1 MSNTVISSSHRTYK
15 PVYNQIR
22 VPDIPKKAPK
32 VTEANFFIPK
42 VDEYNLLVTRNYK
55 VSQLKKICKYYKLRV
70 SGKKSQLISQIYN
83 YLFLSKYAIVIQKMI
98 KGKLVRKWCAMHGP
112 AYINRSLCTNQTDFF
127 TMNELKNVPIN
138 QFFSF
143 KDADDFIYGFNIIS
157 LYTLHQKASEN
168 NEQALNPYNR
178 NKLPKTLITDFRD
191 MIRISRV
198 LKYDIEINIQEDN
211 DITDEKKLE
220 LRILSLF
227 QEIDRLGNYSDQS
240 WFISLTRERMVLYLR
255 ELYDIWNYRA
265 QLSNETKRN
274 IAPPIGDPF
283 RTLNM
288 NYLNQLPYENI
299 KKLAVSI
306 MEILVKKG
314 VNNDSRSLGAFYV
327 LAGLTLVNI
336 DAATAMPWLY
346 QSVAHVQ

>member
-1 MSNTVISSSHRTYK
+1 MSNTIISSKRLSVPFFSH
-15 PVYNQIR
+15 VR
-22 VPDIPKKAPK
+22 VPDVPKKAPK

-42 VDEYNLLVTRNYK
+42 VDEYDLIVTKNYK
-55 VSQLKKICKYYKLRV
+55 VAQLKKICKFYNLKV
-70 SGKKSQLISQIYN
+70 SGKKSQLISQLYS
-83 YLFLSKYAIVIQKMI
+83 YLFLSKYALVIQKMI

-143 KDADDFIYGFNIIS
+143 KDADGFIYGFNIIS

-178 NKLPKTLITDFRD
+178 NKLPKTLIKDFRD

-240 WFISLTRERMVLYLR
+240 WFTSLTREQIVLYLR

-274 IAPPIGDPF
+274 IAPPVGDPF
-283 RTLNM
+283 RTINL

-299 KKLAVSI
+299 KKLAVST

-314 VNNDSRSLGAFYV
+314 VNNDSKSLGAFYV

-336 DAATAMPWLY
+336 NAATAMPWLY

>member
-1 MSNTVISSSHRTYK
+1 MSNTIISSRKSAIPFYAH
-15 PVYNQIR
+15 VR

-42 VDEYNLLVTRNYK
+42 VDEYNLIVTKNYK
-55 VSQLKKICKYYKLRV
+55 VAQLKKICKFYNLKV
-70 SGKKSQLISQIYN
+70 SGKKSQLINQIYN
-83 YLFLSKYAIVIQKMI
+83 YLFLSKYAIVIQKFM
-98 KGKLVRKWCAMHGP
+98 KGKLVRKWCSTHGP

-127 TMNELKNVPIN
+127 TMNELKNTPIN

-143 KDADDFIYGFNIIS
+143 KDEDGFIYGFNIIS
-157 LYTLHQKASEN
+157 LYTLHQKAAEN
-168 NEQALNPYNR
+168 NEEALNPYNR
-178 NKLPKTLITDFRD
+178 NKLPKSLIKDFRD

-198 LKYDIEINIQEDN
+198 LKYDIEINIKEDN
-211 DITDEKKLE
+211 CISDEKKLE

-227 QEIDRLGNYSDQS
+227 QEIDQLGNYSDQT
-240 WFISLTRERMVLYLR
+240 WFTSLTREHIVLYLR
-255 ELYDIWNYRA
+255 ELHDIWNYRA

-288 NYLNQLPYENI
+288 NYLNQLPYDNI
-299 KKLAVSI
+299 KKLAVNI

-336 DAATAMPWLY
+336 NAATAMPWLY

>member
-1 MSNTVISSSHRTYK
+1 MSNTIISSKRLSVPFFSH
-15 PVYNQIR
+15 VR
-22 VPDIPKKAPK
+22 VPDVPKKAPK

-42 VDEYNLLVTRNYK
+42 VDEYDLIVTKNYK
-55 VSQLKKICKYYKLRV
+55 VAQLKKICKFYNLKV
-70 SGKKSQLISQIYN
+70 SGKKSQLINQLYS
-83 YLFLSKYAIVIQKMI
+83 YLFLSKYALVIQKMI

-143 KDADDFIYGFNIIS
+143 KDADGFIYGFNIIS

-178 NKLPKTLITDFRD
+178 NKLPKTLIKDFRD

-240 WFISLTRERMVLYLR
+240 WFTSLNHQQIVLYLR

-274 IAPPIGDPF
+274 IAPPVGDPF
-283 RTLNM
+283 RTINL

-299 KKLAVSI
+299 KKLAVST

-314 VNNDSRSLGAFYV
+314 VNNDSKSLGAFYV

-336 DAATAMPWLY
+336 NAATAMPWLY

>member
-1 MSNTVISSSHRTYK
+1 M
-15 PVYNQIR
+15 
-22 VPDIPKKAPK
+22 
-32 VTEANFFIPK
+32 
-42 VDEYNLLVTRNYK
+42 
-55 VSQLKKICKYYKLRV
+55 
-70 SGKKSQLISQIYN
+70 
-83 YLFLSKYAIVIQKMI
+83 
-98 KGKLVRKWCAMHGP
+98 KGKLVRKWCSTHGP

-127 TMNELKNVPIN
+127 TMNELKNTPIN

-143 KDADDFIYGFNIIS
+143 KDEDGFIYGFNIIS
-157 LYTLHQKASEN
+157 LYTLHQKAAEN
-168 NEQALNPYNR
+168 NEEALNPYNR
-178 NKLPKTLITDFRD
+178 NKLPKSLIKDFRD

-198 LKYDIEINIQEDN
+198 LKYDIEINIKEDN
-211 DITDEKKLE
+211 CISDAKKLE

-227 QEIDRLGNYSDQS
+227 QEIDQLGNYSDQN
-240 WFISLTRERMVLYLR
+240 WFTSLTREQIVLYLR

-283 RTLNM
+283 RTINM
-288 NYLNQLPYENI
+288 NYLNEIPFDNI

-336 DAATAMPWLY
+336 NAATAMPWLY
-346 QSVAHVQ
+346 QSVAHV

>member
-1 MSNTVISSSHRTYK
+1 MSNTIISSRKSTIPFYAH
-15 PVYNQIR
+15 VR

-42 VDEYNLLVTRNYK
+42 VDEYSLIVTKNYK
-55 VSQLKKICKYYKLRV
+55 VAQLKKICKFYNLKV
-70 SGKKSQLISQIYN
+70 SGKKSQLINQIYN
-83 YLFLSKYAIVIQKMI
+83 YLFLSKYAIVIQKFM
-98 KGKLVRKWCAMHGP
+98 KGKLVRKWCSTHGP

-127 TMNELKNVPIN
+127 TMNELKNTPIN

-143 KDADDFIYGFNIIS
+143 KDEDGFIYGFNIIS
-157 LYTLHQKASEN
+157 LYTLHQKAAEN
-168 NEQALNPYNR
+168 NEEALNPYNR
-178 NKLPKTLITDFRD
+178 NKLPKSLIKDFRD

-198 LKYDIEINIQEDN
+198 LKYDIEINIKEDN
-211 DITDEKKLE
+211 CISDAKKLE

-227 QEIDRLGNYSDQS
+227 QEIDQLGNYSDQN
-240 WFISLTRERMVLYLR
+240 WFTSLTREQIVLYLR

-283 RTLNM
+283 RTINM
-288 NYLNQLPYENI
+288 NYLNEIPFDNI

-336 DAATAMPWLY
+336 NAATAMPWLY
-346 QSVAHVQ
+346 QSVAHV

>member
-1 MSNTVISSSHRTYK
+1 MSNTIISSKRLSVPFFSH
-15 PVYNQIR
+15 VR
-22 VPDIPKKAPK
+22 VPDVPKKAPK

-42 VDEYNLLVTRNYK
+42 VDEYDLIVTKNYK
-55 VSQLKKICKYYKLRV
+55 VAQLKKICKFYNLKV
-70 SGKKSQLISQIYN
+70 SGKKSQLISQLYS
-83 YLFLSKYAIVIQKMI
+83 YLFLSKYALIIQKMI

-143 KDADDFIYGFNIIS
+143 KDADGFIYGFNIIS

-178 NKLPKTLITDFRD
+178 NKLPKTLIKDFRD

-240 WFISLTRERMVLYLR
+240 WFTSLNHQQIVLYLR
-255 ELYDIWNYRA
+255 ELYRFM
-265 QLSNETKRN
+265 LS
-274 IAPPIGDPF
+274 
-283 RTLNM
+283 
-288 NYLNQLPYENI
+288 
-299 KKLAVSI
+299 
-306 MEILVKKG
+306 
-314 VNNDSRSLGAFYV
+314 
-327 LAGLTLVNI
+327 
-336 DAATAMPWLY
+336 
-346 QSVAHVQ
+346 

>member
-1 MSNTVISSSHRTYK
+1 M
-15 PVYNQIR
+15 
-22 VPDIPKKAPK
+22 
-32 VTEANFFIPK
+32 
-42 VDEYNLLVTRNYK
+42 
-55 VSQLKKICKYYKLRV
+55 
-70 SGKKSQLISQIYN
+70 
-83 YLFLSKYAIVIQKMI
+83 VIQKFI

-127 TMNELKNVPIN
+127 TMNELKNIPIN

-143 KDADDFIYGFNIIS
+143 KDKDGFIYGFNIIS

-168 NEQALNPYNR
+168 HEEALNPYNR
-178 NKLPKTLITDFRD
+178 NKLPKSLIKNFRD

-198 LKYDIEINIQEDN
+198 LKYDIEINIQED
-211 DITDEKKLE
+211 DCISDEKKME

-227 QEIDRLGNYSDQS
+227 QEIDQLGNYSDQS
-240 WFISLTRERMVLYLR
+240 WFTSLTREQIVLYLR

-288 NYLNQLPYENI
+288 NYLNQLPYDNI

-306 MEILVKKG
+306 MEVLVKKG
-314 VNNDSRSLGAFYV
+314 VNTDSKSLGAFYV

-336 DAATAMPWLY
+336 NAATAMPWLY

>member
-1 MSNTVISSSHRTYK
+1 MSNTIISSRKSTIPFYAH
-15 PVYNQIR
+15 VR

-42 VDEYNLLVTRNYK
+42 VDEYNLIVTKNYK
-55 VSQLKKICKYYKLRV
+55 VAQLKKICKFYNLKV
-70 SGKKSQLISQIYN
+70 SGKKSQLINQIYN
-83 YLFLSKYAIVIQKMI
+83 YLFLSKYAIVIQKFM
-98 KGKLVRKWCAMHGP
+98 KGKLVRKWCSTHGP

-127 TMNELKNVPIN
+127 TMNELKNTPIN

-143 KDADDFIYGFNIIS
+143 KDEDGFIYGFNIIS
-157 LYTLHQKASEN
+157 LYTLHQKAAEN
-168 NEQALNPYNR
+168 NEEALNPYNR
-178 NKLPKTLITDFRD
+178 NKLPKSLIKDFRD

-198 LKYDIEINIQEDN
+198 LKYDIEINIKEDN
-211 DITDEKKLE
+211 CISDAKKLE

-227 QEIDRLGNYSDQS
+227 QEIDQLGNYSDQN
-240 WFISLTRERMVLYLR
+240 WFTSLTREQIVLYLR

-283 RTLNM
+283 RTINM
-288 NYLNQLPYENI
+288 NYLNEIPFDNI

-336 DAATAMPWLY
+336 NAATAMPWLY
-346 QSVAHVQ
+346 QSVAHV

>member
-1 MSNTVISSSHRTYK
+1 MSNTIISSKRLSVPFFSH
-15 PVYNQIR
+15 VR

-42 VDEYNLLVTRNYK
+42 VNEYNLIVTKNYK
-55 VSQLKKICKYYKLRV
+55 VAQLKKICKFYNLKV

-98 KGKLVRKWCAMHGP
+98 KGKLVRKWCTMHGP

-143 KDADDFIYGFNIIS
+143 KDADGFIYGFNIIS

-168 NEQALNPYNR
+168 SEQALNPYNR
-178 NKLPKTLITDFRD
+178 NKLPRTLIKDFRD

-240 WFISLTRERMVLYLR
+240 WFTSLNHQQIVLYLR

-299 KKLAVSI
+299 KKLAVST

-314 VNNDSRSLGAFYV
+314 VNNDSKSLGAFYV

-336 DAATAMPWLY
+336 NAATAMPWLY
-346 QSVAHVQ
+346 QSVAHV

>member
-1 MSNTVISSSHRTYK
+1 MSNTIISSKRLSVPFFSH
-15 PVYNQIR
+15 VR
-22 VPDIPKKAPK
+22 VPDVPKKAPK

-42 VDEYNLLVTRNYK
+42 VDEYDLIVTKNYK
-55 VSQLKKICKYYKLRV
+55 VAQLKKICKFYNLKV
-70 SGKKSQLISQIYN
+70 SGKKSQLIGQLYS
-83 YLFLSKYAIVIQKMI
+83 YLFLSKYALVIQKMI

-127 TMNELKNVPIN
+127 TMNELKNIPIN

-143 KDADDFIYGFNIIS
+143 KDADGFIYGFNIIS

-178 NKLPKTLITDFRD
+178 NKLPKTLIKDFRD

-240 WFISLTRERMVLYLR
+240 WFTSLNHQQIVLYLR

-274 IAPPIGDPF
+274 IAPPVGDPF
-283 RTLNM
+283 RTINL

-299 KKLAVSI
+299 KKLAVST

-314 VNNDSRSLGAFYV
+314 VNNDSKSLGAFYV

-336 DAATAMPWLY
+336 NAATAMPWLY

>member
-1 MSNTVISSSHRTYK
+1 MSNTIISSKRSSVPFFSH
-15 PVYNQIR
+15 VR
-22 VPDIPKKAPK
+22 VPDVPKKAPK

-42 VDEYNLLVTRNYK
+42 VDEYDLIVTKNYK
-55 VSQLKKICKYYKLRV
+55 VAQLKKICKFYNLKV
-70 SGKKSQLISQIYN
+70 SGKKSQLISQLYS
-83 YLFLSKYAIVIQKMI
+83 YLFLSKYALVIQKMI

-143 KDADDFIYGFNIIS
+143 KDADGFIYGFNIIS

-178 NKLPKTLITDFRD
+178 NKLPKTLIKDFRD

-240 WFISLTRERMVLYLR
+240 WFTSLTREQIVLYLR

-274 IAPPIGDPF
+274 IAPPVGDPF
-283 RTLNM
+283 RTINL

-299 KKLAVSI
+299 KKLAVGT

-314 VNNDSRSLGAFYV
+314 VNNDSKSLGAFYV

-336 DAATAMPWLY
+336 NAATAMPWLY

>member
-1 MSNTVISSSHRTYK
+1 MSNTIISSKRLSVPFFSH
-15 PVYNQIR
+15 VR
-22 VPDIPKKAPK
+22 VPDVPKKAPK

-42 VDEYNLLVTRNYK
+42 VDEYDLIVTKNYK
-55 VSQLKKICKYYKLRV
+55 VAQLKKICKFYNLKV
-70 SGKKSQLISQIYN
+70 SGKKSQLISQLYS
-83 YLFLSKYAIVIQKMI
+83 YLFLSKYALVIQKMI

-143 KDADDFIYGFNIIS
+143 KDADGFIYGFNIIS

-178 NKLPKTLITDFRD
+178 NKLPKTLIKDFRD

-227 QEIDRLGNYSDQS
+227 KEIDRLGNYSDQS
-240 WFISLTRERMVLYLR
+240 WFTSLNHQQIVLYLR

-274 IAPPIGDPF
+274 IAPPVGDPF
-283 RTLNM
+283 RTINL

-299 KKLAVSI
+299 KKLAVST

-314 VNNDSRSLGAFYV
+314 VNNDSKSLGAFYV

-336 DAATAMPWLY
+336 NAATAMPWLY

>member
-1 MSNTVISSSHRTYK
+1 MSNTIISSRKSAIPFYAH
-15 PVYNQIR
+15 VR

-42 VDEYNLLVTRNYK
+42 VDEYSLIVTKNYK
-55 VSQLKKICKYYKLRV
+55 VAQLKKICKFHNLKV
-70 SGKKSQLISQIYN
+70 SGKKSQLINQIYN
-83 YLFLSKYAIVIQKMI
+83 YLFLSKYAIVIQKFM
-98 KGKLVRKWCAMHGP
+98 KGKLVRKWCSTHGP

-127 TMNELKNVPIN
+127 TMNELKNTPIN

-143 KDADDFIYGFNIIS
+143 KDEDGFIYGFNIIS
-157 LYTLHQKASEN
+157 LYTLHQKAAEN
-168 NEQALNPYNR
+168 NEEALNPYNR
-178 NKLPKTLITDFRD
+178 NKLPKSLIKDFRD

-198 LKYDIEINIQEDN
+198 LKYDIEINIKEDN
-211 DITDEKKLE
+211 CISDAKKLE

-227 QEIDRLGNYSDQS
+227 QEIDQLGNYSDQN
-240 WFISLTRERMVLYLR
+240 WFTSLTREQIVLYLR

-283 RTLNM
+283 RTINM
-288 NYLNQLPYENI
+288 NYLNEIPFDNI

-336 DAATAMPWLY
+336 NAATAMPWLY
-346 QSVAHVQ
+346 QSVAHV

>member
-1 MSNTVISSSHRTYK
+1 MSNTIISSRKSAIPFYAH
-15 PVYNQIR
+15 VR

-42 VDEYNLLVTRNYK
+42 VDEYSLIVTKNYK
-55 VSQLKKICKYYKLRV
+55 VAQLKKICKFYNLKV
-70 SGKKSQLISQIYN
+70 SGKKSQLINQIYN
-83 YLFLSKYAIVIQKMI
+83 YLFLSKYAIVIQKFM
-98 KGKLVRKWCAMHGP
+98 KGKLVRKWCSTHGP

-127 TMNELKNVPIN
+127 TMNELKNTPIN

-143 KDADDFIYGFNIIS
+143 KDEDGFIYGFNIIS
-157 LYTLHQKASEN
+157 LYTLHQKAAEN
-168 NEQALNPYNR
+168 NEEALNPYNR
-178 NKLPKTLITDFRD
+178 NKLPKSLIKDFRD

-198 LKYDIEINIQEDN
+198 LKYDIEINIKEDN
-211 DITDEKKLE
+211 CISDAKKLE

-227 QEIDRLGNYSDQS
+227 QEIDQLGNYSDQN
-240 WFISLTRERMVLYLR
+240 WFTSLTREQIVLYLR

-283 RTLNM
+283 RTINM
-288 NYLNQLPYENI
+288 NYLNEIPFDNI

-336 DAATAMPWLY
+336 NAATAMPWLY
-346 QSVAHVQ
+346 QSVAHV

>member
-1 MSNTVISSSHRTYK
+1 MSNTIISSKRLSVPFFSH
-15 PVYNQIR
+15 VR
-22 VPDIPKKAPK
+22 VPDVPKKAPK

-42 VDEYNLLVTRNYK
+42 VDEYDLIVTKNYK
-55 VSQLKKICKYYKLRV
+55 VAQLKKICKFYNLKV
-70 SGKKSQLISQIYN
+70 SGKKSQLISQLYS
-83 YLFLSKYAIVIQKMI
+83 YLFLSKYALIIQKMI

-127 TMNELKNVPIN
+127 TMNELKNIPIN

-143 KDADDFIYGFNIIS
+143 KDADGFIYGFNIIS

-178 NKLPKTLITDFRD
+178 NKLPKTLIKDFRD

-240 WFISLTRERMVLYLR
+240 WFTSLNHQQIVLYLR

-274 IAPPIGDPF
+274 IAPPVGDPF
-283 RTLNM
+283 RTINL

-299 KKLAVSI
+299 KKLAVST

-314 VNNDSRSLGAFYV
+314 VNNDSKSLGAFYV

-336 DAATAMPWLY
+336 NAATAMPWLY

>member
-1 MSNTVISSSHRTYK
+1 MSNTIISSRKSAIPFYAH
-15 PVYNQIR
+15 VR

-42 VDEYNLLVTRNYK
+42 VDEYNLIVTKNYK
-55 VSQLKKICKYYKLRV
+55 VAQLKKICKFYNLKV
-70 SGKKSQLISQIYN
+70 SGKKSQLINQIYN
-83 YLFLSKYAIVIQKMI
+83 YLFLSKYAIVIQKFM
-98 KGKLVRKWCAMHGP
+98 KGKLVRKWCSTHGP

-127 TMNELKNVPIN
+127 TMNELKNTPIN

-143 KDADDFIYGFNIIS
+143 KDEDGFIYGFNIIS
-157 LYTLHQKASEN
+157 LYTLHQKAAEN
-168 NEQALNPYNR
+168 NEEALNPYNR
-178 NKLPKTLITDFRD
+178 NKLPKSLIKDFRD

-198 LKYDIEINIQEDN
+198 LKYDIEINIKEDN
-211 DITDEKKLE
+211 CISDAKKLE

-227 QEIDRLGNYSDQS
+227 QEIDQLGNYSDQN
-240 WFISLTRERMVLYLR
+240 WFTSLTREQIVLYLR

-283 RTLNM
+283 RTINM
-288 NYLNQLPYENI
+288 NYLNEIPFDNI

-336 DAATAMPWLY
+336 NAATAMPWLY
-346 QSVAHVQ
+346 QSVAHV

>member
-1 MSNTVISSSHRTYK
+1 MSNTIISSKRLSVPFFSH
-15 PVYNQIR
+15 VR
-22 VPDIPKKAPK
+22 VPDVPKKAPK

-42 VDEYNLLVTRNYK
+42 VDEYDLIVTKNYK
-55 VSQLKKICKYYKLRV
+55 VAQLKKICKFYNLKV
-70 SGKKSQLISQIYN
+70 SGKKSQLISQLYS
-83 YLFLSKYAIVIQKMI
+83 YLFLSKYALVIQKMI

-143 KDADDFIYGFNIIS
+143 KDADGFIYGFNIIS

-178 NKLPKTLITDFRD
+178 NKLPKTLIKDFRD

-240 WFISLTRERMVLYLR
+240 WFTSLTREQIVLYLR

-274 IAPPIGDPF
+274 IAPPVGDPF
-283 RTLNM
+283 RTINL

-299 KKLAVSI
+299 KKLAVGT

-314 VNNDSRSLGAFYV
+314 VNNDSKSLGAFYV

-336 DAATAMPWLY
+336 NAATAMPWLY